1 MVRRTWALKGQTPI
15 LASSGSWK
23 NLTMAGLLLFRPE
36 GNRPR
41 VWFRLQAG
49 SMKKE
54 HFVQY
59 LKDIKRGLRGRKLF
73 LIWDGLAGHKAA
85 IVAEYIR
92 SQKSW
97 LRVERYPGYA
107 PELSPVEFLW
117 SPIKTKDLAH
127 IPPQGLPELTRRV
140 RRAFQRIKGDKALL
154 TNCLRKVGILT

>member
-1 MVRRTWALKGQTPI
+1 
-15 LASSGSWK
+15 
-23 NLTMAGLLLFRPE
+23 MAGLLLFTPE
-36 GNRPR
+36 GKLPR

-49 SMKKE
+49 AMKKE
-54 HFVQY
+54 DFLHY
-59 LKDIKRGLRGRKLF
+59 LKDIKKEMRGKKLF
-73 LIWDGLAGHKAA
+73 LVWDGLAGHKAK
-85 IVAEYIR
+85 IVAKYVK

-140 RRAFQRIKGDKALL
+140 RRAFRRIRDDKALL
-154 TNCLRKVGILT
+154 KSCLRKAGVLT